1 MPLARDH
8 NDIQMLPQPPRN
20 RRVRHPVLR
29 WALLIIGLT
38 ATVLGII
45 GIFLPLV
52 PTVPLL
58 LLAAACFA
66 RSSERFHTW
75 LIEHRHFGPL
85 ISDYLKGSGMPR
97 RAKVS
102 AITLVWL
109 TIPPSALFVVPMLW
123 GKILLFAVAAGIT
136 LYLLRLPT
144 QTDSHNSNP

>member
-1 MPLARDH
+1 MSHPREGHDTKK
-8 NDIQMLPQPPRN
+8 LPPAPQSRH
-20 RRVRHPVLR
+20 VRHPVLR
-29 WALLIIGLT
+29 WALLIIGLA
-38 ATVLGII
+38 ATIFGII

-85 ISDYLKGSGMPR
+85 IRDYLKGSGIPR

-109 TIPPSALFVVPMLW
+109 TIPPSALFIVPVLW
-123 GKILLFAVAAGIT
+123 VKILLFAVAAGIS

-144 QTDSHNSNP
+144 RTDSHNSNP